1 MLLRA
6 EGLFLIIVLGLLF
19 FGLKRLP
26 TSMRDLGKSRRILK
40 AEAQAL
46 RDDVPLPPK
55 RTIVVEPDDVA
66 ERPAAQ
72 GSQTQGSQT
81 QGKQG

>member
-26 TSMRDLGKSRRILK
+26 TAMRDLGKSRRILK

-55 RTIVVEPDDVA
+55 RTIVAEPADVA
-66 ERPAAQ
+66 ERASAQ
-72 GSQTQGSQT
+72 RSQTQT

>member
-6 EGLFLIIVLGLLF
+6 EGLFLLIAIGLILF
-19 FGLKRLP
+19 GWKRLP
-26 TSMRDLGKSRRILK
+26 GAMRDLGKTRRILK

-55 RTIVVEPDDVA
+55 RTIVAEPADVT
-66 ERPAAQ
+66 ERAS
-72 GSQTQGSQT
+72 GTQR
-81 QGKQG
+81 

>member
-6 EGLFLIIVLGLLF
+6 EGLFLIIALGLVI
-19 FGLKRLP
+19 FGWKRLP
-26 TSMRDLGKSRRILK
+26 DAMRNLGKSRRILK

-55 RTIVVEPDDVA
+55 RTIVADPQDVVEHTPS
-66 ERPAAQ
+66 ER
-72 GSQTQGSQT
+72 G
-81 QGKQG
+81 

>member
-6 EGLFLIIVLGLLF
+6 EGLFLIIALGLLF
-19 FGLKRLP
+19 FGWKRLP
-26 TSMRDLGKSRRILK
+26 TAMRDLGKTRRILK

-55 RTIVVEPDDVA
+55 RTIAAEPDDVV
-66 ERPAAQ
+66 ERK
-72 GSQTQGSQT
+72 
-81 QGKQG
+81 QGKQA